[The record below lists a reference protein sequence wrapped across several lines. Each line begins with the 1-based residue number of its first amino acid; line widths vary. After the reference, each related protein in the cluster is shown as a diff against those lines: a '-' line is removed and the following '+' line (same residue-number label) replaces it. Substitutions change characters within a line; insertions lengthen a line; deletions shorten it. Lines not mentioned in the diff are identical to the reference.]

1 MGSTEGF
8 GKATPPDSQ
17 MFPIGRKNKLLS
29 GERVWNSRCEYSPT
43 VLCQSF
49 CQGECFLGGYVIYCI
64 YVCMCLNIIW
74 IDSSSYIIWCIYS
87 CYFPSRFQSGLLIHN
102 PPKKTP
108 LFESRTARCMP
119 WLQVQESPGSE
130 TPSRKWC
137 GARLQLLIDWLPS
150 RPDSPAAFLLN
161 PDFAG
166 CWANPKPSQIS
177 TRLTGRWIQS
187 VMTFPCL
194 EGGTGSTFIVL
205 LEVEGAAGHTS
216 SADIFRTKLVS
227 QSRTRPSQTASIP
240 RAELS
245 ALAFTCIFRAFGSSV
260 FIYFFCC
267 CILLAVER
275 WYEPKQ
281 NWKLRAVLQ

>member
-1 MGSTEGF
+1 MDRLFIIYHMMYLLMLFSITVSIRSPHH
-8 GKATPPDSQ
+8 KPPQ
-17 MFPIGRKNKLLS
+17 
-29 GERVWNSRCEYSPT
+29 
-43 VLCQSF
+43 
-49 CQGECFLGGYVIYCI
+49 
-64 YVCMCLNIIW
+64 
-74 IDSSSYIIWCIYS
+74 
-87 CYFPSRFQSGLLIHN
+87 
-102 PPKKTP
+102 KTP

-137 GARLQLLIDWLPS
+137 GARPRPLIDWLPS
-150 RPDSPAAFLLN
+150 RPDSPA
-161 PDFAG
+161 DFCWTPIAG
-166 CWANPKPSQIS
+166 CWANPSIKPSQIS
-177 TRLTGRWIQS
+177 TRLTGRLIRS

-205 LEVEGAAGHTS
+205 LEVEGAAGHIS

-245 ALAFTCIFRAFGSSV
+245 ALAFTCIFRAFGSAV
-260 FIYFFCC
+260 FTYFFCC
-267 CILLAVER
+267 WVVLAVEK

-281 NWKLRAVLQ
+281 KLKGCELFLQ